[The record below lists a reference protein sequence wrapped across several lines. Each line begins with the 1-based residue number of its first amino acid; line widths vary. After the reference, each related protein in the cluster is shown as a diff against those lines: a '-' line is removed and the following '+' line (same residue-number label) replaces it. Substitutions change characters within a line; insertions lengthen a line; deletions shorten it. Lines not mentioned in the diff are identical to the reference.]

1 MSKIIGVDTAN
12 IDNISGLGTGGGG
25 GGITPAPVT
34 TDSGVVVCPYNLIP
48 YGPFPTAEAS
58 SYTNLINMLKVS
70 DITGVQKLSANW
82 YNYAALKT
90 NGDLYVGGWSLT
102 NSMGLNSTDS
112 NDAGNNGGMFLTLTG
127 VSKVAH
133 HNGGMWAVKTNG
145 TLWWS
150 GNSGQYLNTAGTG
163 ASYTNSQYKWTQ
175 VGTDTDWVDISSEW
189 NYPYTAIAIKGSSGS
204 QYLYSC
210 GYNQSYGTGLG
221 ITGGTTLQFTR
232 VKSDASTDLA
242 ESFSEIYISYS
253 SCLAITESGKLF
265 SWGEN
270 QYGVLG
276 DGTTTD
282 KPYATQ
288 VGTDT
293 DWSKVWVNRY
303 GGFAMKTNGAMYMS
317 TSRSSWRIEPNLNK
331 VFTQI
336 GTDTDYEDLAV
347 FQGGNAYNYLVFAK
361 KNGVWYVS
369 SGQTN
374 DGGSWVGDTAQT
386 ATTADSWVSLSS
398 YMQNAPT
405 GTVDYLYPIQSYSAQ
420 AEPSLI
426 FALS

>member
-25 GGITPAPVT
+25 IAAAPVT
-34 TDSGVVVCPYNLIP
+34 TDTGVVVCPYNLAP
-48 YGPFPTAEAS
+48 YGPFSKAEAS
-58 SYTNLINMLKVS
+58 SYTNPINMLQVS
-70 DITGVQKLSANW
+70 NITGVQKLSAGTW
-82 YNYAALKT
+82 NYAALKT
-90 NGDLYVGGWSLT
+90 NGDLYAGGWNIA
-102 NSMGLNSTDS
+102 NSMGLNGTDS
-112 NDAGNNGGMFLTLTG
+112 TNAVNNGGMFLTLTG

-150 GNSGQYLNTAGTG
+150 GNISSYLNNTGTG
-163 ASYTNSQYKWTQ
+163 ASSTNSQYQWTQ
-175 VGTDTDWVDISSEW
+175 VGTDTDWVDIASEW
-189 NYPYTAIAIKGSSGS
+189 NYPWTAIAIKGSSGS

-210 GYNQSYGTGLG
+210 GYNQNYGTGLG
-221 ITGGTTLQFTR
+221 TNSGTTLQFTR
-232 VKSDASTDLA
+232 VKSAASTDLA
-242 ESFSEIYISYS
+242 ESFSEIYIGYS
-253 SCLAITESGKLF
+253 SCLAVTESGKLF

-270 QYGVLG
+270 QYGTLG
-276 DGTTTD
+276 NGTTTD

-293 DWSKVWVNRY
+293 DWSKAWANRY
-303 GGFAMKTNGAMYMS
+303 GGFALKTDGTMYMS
-317 TSRSSWRIEPNLNK
+317 TSRNSWRIEPNLNK

-347 FQGGNAYNYLVFAK
+347 YQGGNGLNYTVFAK

-374 DGGSWVGDTAQT
+374 DAGSWVGDTAQA

-398 YMQNAPT
+398 YMQNPPT
-405 GTVDYLYPIQSYSAQ
+405 GTVDALHPLISYSAQ
-420 AEPSLI
+420 AEPSLM